1 MICRAGALCN
11 LCACKMLAFYFRS
24 VSHTMICLLFSYPG
38 TFRSVIKIGFS
49 KSAKV
54 TELMLLNLLASQDVA
69 LAALLHGGLFDYC
82 FIDIRRCAAASS
94 CDTVGAEKAFGEMI
108 LLDRADCLVSDDG
121 FCGAF
126 ELAAYQN
133 DLKPA

>member
-1 MICRAGALCN
+1 MFALLIPGNFPVRDKNRFFQVCEGN
-11 LCACKMLAFYFRS
+11 GTDAVTFAC
-24 VSHTMICLLFSYPG
+24 
-38 TFRSVIKIGFS
+38 
-49 KSAKV
+49 V
-54 TELMLLNLLASQDVA
+54 TEDVA
-69 LAALLHGGLFDYC
+69 LAALRHGGLFDYC

-94 CDTVGAEKAFGEMI
+94 CDTVGAEKAFGEVVF
-108 LLDRADCLVSDDG
+108 LNRADCLVSDDG

>member
-1 MICRAGALCN
+1 MFALLISDHFPVGDEDWFFEVCEGDGADAVKF
-11 LCACKMLAFYFRS
+11 AC
-24 VSHTMICLLFSYPG
+24 
-38 TFRSVIKIGFS
+38 
-49 KSAKV
+49 V
-54 TELMLLNLLASQDVA
+54 TEDVA

-94 CDTVGAEKAFGEMI
+94 CDTVGAEKAFGEVVF
-108 LLDRADCLVSDDG
+108 LNRADCLVSDDG

>member
-1 MICRAGALCN
+1 MFAILISDHFPVGDEDWFFEVCEGDGADAVKF
-11 LCACKMLAFYFRS
+11 ACVA
-24 VSHTMICLLFSYPG
+24 
-38 TFRSVIKIGFS
+38 
-49 KSAKV
+49 
-54 TELMLLNLLASQDVA
+54 EDVA
-69 LAALLHGGLFDYC
+69 LAALFHGSLFGDGLVDV
-82 FIDIRRCAAASS
+82 RGCAAASS
-94 CDTVGAEKAFGEMI
+94 GYAICSEKAFGEMI